1 MKQTF
6 LHAKLKLHPKEE
18 TSKMYLAGNVFQ
30 SVVPN

>member
-6 LHAKLKLHPKEE
+6 LHAKLKLHAKEE
-18 TSKMYLAGNVFQ
+18 ASKMYLAGNVFQ